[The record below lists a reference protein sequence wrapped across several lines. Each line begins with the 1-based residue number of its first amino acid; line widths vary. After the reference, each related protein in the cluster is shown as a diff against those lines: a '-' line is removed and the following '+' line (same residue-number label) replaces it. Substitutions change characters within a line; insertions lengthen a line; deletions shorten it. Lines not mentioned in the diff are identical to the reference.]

1 MIPLFGTLFPGWIL
15 VVFAAAVVTIGLTA
29 ALRLVGISRAIPLK
43 PVFNLALFLLVT
55 FILWEFLYG
64 SH

>member
-15 VVFAAAVVTIGLTA
+15 VVAGAAVLTIGITA
-29 ALRLVGISRAIPLK
+29 MLRLAGLGRAIPLK

>member
-15 VVFAAAVVTIGLTA
+15 VVAGAAVLTIALTTGLRFA
-29 ALRLVGISRAIPLK
+29 GLSGAIPLK

-55 FILWEFLYG
+55 FILWELLYG
-64 SH
+64 SR

>member
-15 VVFAAAVVTIGLTA
+15 VVAAAALITIGL
-29 ALRLVGISRAIPLK
+29 ALILRWIGLGAAIPAR

-55 FILWEFLYG
+55 FILWEVLYA

>member
-15 VVFAAAVVTIGLTA
+15 VVAGAAVVTIGLTV
-29 ALRLVGISRAIPLK
+29 ALRLAGLSRAIPLK

-55 FILWEFLYG
+55 FILWELLYG
-64 SH
+64 SR